1 MKKKEEDKVGERE
14 EIEMKREEDKGG
26 ERRLR

>member
-14 EIEMKREEDKGG
+14 EIEMKREEDKGE